1 MAGTAPITGEL
12 VVDLS
17 TGLPGGYCTKVL
29 ADGGAVVVKVEAPEG
44 DPLRRWSASGA
55 VIGDGDDGALFQFLA
70 CSKRSVVADPGDAQ
84 DVAFVRELVRSA
96 DGVVWT
102 PGSPLAAHPDLS
114 PAALRVVAPDATVL
128 TLTPFG
134 LEGPWAHRPA
144 NEATLQAWG
153 GSPGQRGQVPGPPL
167 MIGGRLGDWEAG
179 MVAAAAYLVSRH
191 RRVRTGIGEL
201 VDVSAFEAQCL
212 TMVMYPVTYPT
223 IAGRPM
229 RDVRMINLP
238 GIHATKDGFVG
249 FMVVTGQQWL
259 DFAAMIERPDWVED
273 ESLIRVINR
282 MRRRGE
288 LLGAIEEWMGERTSE
303 EIAELANLF
312 RIPVAVLG
320 NGASLPAADHLLEKR
335 WFVVNPRGRF
345 LQPDVPYTF
354 GASAERRAAEAPP
367 LLGEHTARLRAKPP
381 RPDQPP
387 AAAVPARV
395 GRPFEGLRV
404 ADFTANWAGPIIG
417 HVLAMFGA
425 DVIRI
430 ESAQRPDPLR
440 SNTIRSMD
448 DDQWW
453 EWSPLAHGPN
463 TSKRSLTLDMGSP
476 TGRELALRLI
486 AQSDVVLEN
495 YSPRVMDSWGFTE
508 ELVLGANPSVVFLRA
523 PAYGL
528 DGPWRDRVGYAQTI
542 EMTAGLA
549 WMTGPVDGPPEIPN
563 GPCDPIAGL
572 HATIA
577 LLLALE
583 HRRRTGEGMLVEC
596 PMVGGALNLGAE
608 QVIEWS
614 AYGALLQRDGNRSP
628 AAAPQGVYRTVDDDL
643 PHDQGRWVL
652 ISVEDDAQ
660 WRALRDVL
668 GRPARTDDAAL
679 AAAAGRQAAPAAIDV
694 ELAAWCA
701 GRRADDIVD
710 QLVAAGVPVGKVL
723 LPHEPIDNPQLHARG
738 WFSTLHH
745 PVTGDNVHG
754 GFPAVFS
761 AGPPPGSLHTGP
773 PPVLGQH
780 NHEILSGV
788 LGLTDDQITELE
800 ASGVIGTRPGD
811 GGRAW

>member
-1 MAGTAPITGEL
+1 MTGVAPITGEL

-17 TGLPGGYCTKVL
+17 TGIAGGYCTKVL
-29 ADGGAVVVKVEAPEG
+29 ADGGADVIKVEPPGG
-44 DPLRRWSASGA
+44 DTLRRWSASGA
-55 VIGDGDDGALFQFLA
+55 PIPEGDDGALFQFLA
-70 CSKRSVVADPGDAQ
+70 CSKRSVVADPADPR
-84 DVAFVRELVRSA
+84 DVAFVRELVRRA

-102 PGSPLAAHPDLS
+102 PGSPLAAHAELS
-114 PAALRVVAPDATVL
+114 PAALRAVAPAATVL
-128 TLTPFG
+128 ALTPFG
-134 LEGPWAHRPA
+134 LEGPWAGRAA
-144 NEATLQAWG
+144 NEATLQAWC

-179 MVAAAAYLVSRH
+179 MVAAVSYLISCH
-191 RRVRTGIGEL
+191 RRVRTGAGEL

-212 TMVMYPVTYPT
+212 TMAMYPMTYPT

-229 RDVRMINLP
+229 REVRMINLP
-238 GIHATKDGFVG
+238 AIHASKDGFVG

-282 MRRRGE
+282 MRRRDE
-288 LLGAIEEWMGERTSE
+288 LLGPIERWMGERTSE

-320 NGASLPAADHLLEKR
+320 NGASLPEADHLIVNR
-335 WFVVNPRGRF
+335 WFVRNPRGGF
-345 LQPDVPYTF
+345 LQPDVAYTF
-354 GASAERRAAEAPP
+354 GASADRRPPEAPPRLGEHAASVRVGPRRTAEAP
-367 LLGEHTARLRAKPP
+367 L
-381 RPDQPP
+381 P
-387 AAAVPARV
+387 APESTR
-395 GRPFEGLRV
+395 RPFAGLRV
-404 ADFTANWAGPIIG
+404 VDFTANWAGPIIG
-417 HVLAMFGA
+417 HVLALFGA
-425 DVIRI
+425 DVIHI

-476 TGRELALRLI
+476 TGRDLALRLI
-486 AQSDVVLEN
+486 AQSDVVVEN
-495 YSPRVMDSWGFTE
+495 YSPRVMDAWGLTGE
-508 ELVLGANPSVVFLRA
+508 VVLAANPAVVFVRA

-528 DGPWRDRVGYAQTI
+528 TGPWRDRVGYAQTI

-596 PMVGGALNLGAE
+596 PMIGGALNLGAE
-608 QVIEWS
+608 QVVEWS
-614 AYGALLQRDGNRSP
+614 AYGVLLQRDGNRSP
-628 AAAPQGVYRTVDDDL
+628 GAAPQGVYRTLDEDL

-652 ISVEDDAQ
+652 ISVEDDAHWQ
-660 WRALRDVL
+660 GLRDAL
-668 GRPARTDDAAL
+668 GHPAWSDHPAL
-679 AAAAGRQAAPAAIDV
+679 GDEAGRRAAHDAIDA

-701 GRRADDIVD
+701 TRRADDIVE
-710 QLVAAGVPVGKVL
+710 QLWAAGVPVGKVL

-738 WFSTLHH
+738 WFSTLDH

-754 GFPAVFS
+754 GFPAIFS
-761 AGPPPGSLHTGP
+761 GGPSPAELHTGP

-780 NHEILSGV
+780 NHEILAGL
-788 LGLTDDQITELE
+788 LGLSDTEIAEL
-800 ASGVIGTRPGD
+800 AAAGVIGTEPG
-811 GGRAW
+811 GGGKAW